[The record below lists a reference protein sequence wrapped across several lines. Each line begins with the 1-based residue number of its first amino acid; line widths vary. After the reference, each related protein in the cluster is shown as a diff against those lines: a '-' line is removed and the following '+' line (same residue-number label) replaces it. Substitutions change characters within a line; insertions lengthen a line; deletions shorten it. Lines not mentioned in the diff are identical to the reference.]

1 MYSPEKKEKAIKSAI
16 RFGVIT
22 VISLALTFPSMEL
35 IKNIPGNSFR
45 TELEFI
51 ATALLV
57 LVVWFALLTFCVWL
71 VNYLIYS
78 KKLKK
83 NRFDK
88 NIQLAVKGETKKF
101 KTLAKILK
109 WILIIACVY
118 WIIMF
123 VIMFIVFSGAAH
135 K

>member
-57 LVVWFALLTFCVWL
+57 LVVWFALLTLCVWL
-71 VNYLIYS
+71 INYLIYS
-78 KKLKK
+78 K
-83 NRFDK
+83 N
-88 NIQLAVKGETKKF
+88 
-101 KTLAKILK
+101 
-109 WILIIACVY
+109 
-118 WIIMF
+118 
-123 VIMFIVFSGAAH
+123 
-135 K
+135 